1 MGEEGSAGS
10 PESTAASPP
19 PAVDPVKRGHTW
31 GTLCHLSAL
40 LGFIGVPFGHVLGPL
55 VVWLLK
61 KDEYPFAD
69 DQGREA
75 LNFQLSVLVYT
86 LASLF
91 LICLCVGIALLVFLQ
106 LFDLVMI
113 VVAAVKA
120 SNGERFRYP
129 LTLRFLK

>member
-1 MGEEGSAGS
+1 M
-10 PESTAASPP
+10 
-19 PAVDPVKRGHTW
+19 DPVKRGHTW

-86 LASLF
+86 LASL
-91 LICLCVGIALLVFLQ
+91 LLVCLCVGIALLVFLQ

>member
-1 MGEEGSAGS
+1 M
-10 PESTAASPP
+10 
-19 PAVDPVKRGHTW
+19 DPVKRGHTW

-75 LNFQLSVLVYT
+75 LNFQLSILIYT
-86 LASLF
+86 LASLL
-91 LICLCVGIALLVFLQ
+91 LICLCVGIALLIFLQ

-120 SNGERFRYP
+120 SCGERFRYP
-129 LTLRFLK
+129 VTIRFLK